1 MTSGMF
7 SLAQAAICSKRATR
21 PGNHGPTAYGDMM
34 RFIVSLIACV
44 SALLLAGPAT
54 AQILDTQVAGRKP
67 VPSVTDPENLL
78 YLDLSDG
85 GRVVI
90 WLRPDAA
97 PMMVDRVKT
106 LVRQHF
112 YDGLAF
118 HRVIDGFM
126 AQGGDPKGDGTGG
139 STLPDMKAEFNFL
152 PHVRGAVSAART
164 ADNEDSANS
173 QFFIVFQPRLSLDH
187 KYTVFGR
194 VISGMEYVD
203 AIQRG
208 EPPAN
213 PTKILHAYIAAD
225 NPGPYVAPPPPPAP
239 SLDATLTLPGVK
251 PAAPLVV
258 KAKPATAAPAPA
270 KKPAAKAKAQ

>member
-1 MTSGMF
+1 MF
-7 SLAQAAICSKRATR
+7 SLAQAGICSKRAK
-21 PGNHGPTAYGDMM
+21 PEICGPKPYGDMM
-34 RFIVSLIACV
+34 RFIASLIACV
-44 SALLLAGPAT
+44 IAFLLAVPAT
-54 AQILDTQVAGRKP
+54 AQVMDLQVGGRKP

-85 GRVVI
+85 GRVTI

-97 PMMVDRVKT
+97 PLMVERVKT
-106 LVRQHF
+106 LARQHF

-164 ADNEDSANS
+164 ADKEDSANS

-194 VISGMEYVD
+194 VLSGMEYVD

-239 SLDATLTLPGVK
+239 TLDAPLTLPGNNSSK
-251 PAAPLVV
+251 PVAPLVV
-258 KAKPATAAPAPA
+258 KPKPAPAAPA
-270 KKPAAKAKAQ
+270 KKPAPKATAK